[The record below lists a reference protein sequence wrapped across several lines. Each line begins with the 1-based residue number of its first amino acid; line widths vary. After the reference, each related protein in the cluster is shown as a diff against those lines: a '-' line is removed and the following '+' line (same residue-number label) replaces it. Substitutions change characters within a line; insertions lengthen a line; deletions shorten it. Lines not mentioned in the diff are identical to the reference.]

1 MPRTSEASAQLA
13 SDGLIVSHLGR
24 MNYTSALALQRRVHA
39 LVAVDEMPST
49 LLLLEHLH
57 VYTLGRRGSD
67 ADILIGPERRVELGV
82 EVAHVDRGGEV
93 TYHGPGQLVGY
104 PIINLKEWGG
114 GPLKYVRAL
123 ESMLIATLAE
133 LGIVAE
139 SEDRPTGVWI
149 GNAKIAAIGVRVSRG
164 VTTHGFALNVD
175 PDLSYFDHIVPCG
188 DPKAQVTSV
197 ADQGQAEVDL
207 ASVVPIVARQ
217 FGASLGRTVEWHE
230 AEELQEWT
238 GVTAPASGGDR

>member
-1 MPRTSEASAQLA
+1 MPRTSATSVLN
-13 SDGLIVSHLGR
+13 VSNLGQID
-24 MNYTSALALQRRVHA
+24 YTSALALQRRVHA
-39 LVAVDEMPST
+39 RVADGEMPST
-49 LLLLEHLH
+49 LLLLEHPH

-67 ADILIGPERRVELGV
+67 ADILIGPERRAALGV
-82 EVAHVDRGGEV
+82 EVEHVDRGGEV
-93 TYHGPGQLVGY
+93 TYHGPGQQVGY

-114 GPLKYVRAL
+114 GPLKYVRSL

-188 DPKAQVTSV
+188 DPEAQVTSV
-197 ADQGQAEVDL
+197 ADQGQSDVDV
-207 ASVVPIVARQ
+207 ASVVPIVARH
-217 FGASLGRTVEWHE
+217 FGASLGRIVEWHE
-230 AEELQEWT
+230 AEELQEWIGAT
-238 GVTAPASGGDR
+238 IPASGGDR

>member
-1 MPRTSEASAQLA
+1 MPRTSGPAADRLIASY
-13 SDGLIVSHLGR
+13 LGR
-24 MNYTSALALQRRVHA
+24 IDYTDALSLQRRVHA
-39 LVAVDEMPST
+39 RVAAGEMPST
-49 LLLLEHLH
+49 LLLLEHPH

-67 ADILIGPERRVELGV
+67 ADILIGPERLAALGV

-104 PIINLKEWGG
+104 PIVNLREWGG
-114 GPLKYVRAL
+114 GPLRYVRAL
-123 ESMLIATLAE
+123 ESMIIATLAE

-149 GNAKIAAIGVRVSRG
+149 GNAKVAAIGVRVSRG
-164 VTTHGFALNVD
+164 VTTHGFAVNID

-188 DPKAQVTSV
+188 DPESRVTSV
-197 ADQGQAEVDL
+197 VAQGKAGIDV

-217 FGASLGRTVEWHE
+217 FGEAIGQPVEWVTSDELEDRMAAPTVEE
-230 AEELQEWT
+230 A
-238 GVTAPASGGDR
+238 R

>member
-1 MPRTSEASAQLA
+1 MPQTSAASAQPPGE
-13 SDGLIVSHLGR
+13 GLIASHLGR
-24 MNYTSALALQRRVHA
+24 VEYAAAIALQRRVHA
-39 LVAVDEMPST
+39 RVVAGEMPST
-49 LLLLEHLH
+49 LLLLEHPH

-67 ADILIGPERRVELGV
+67 MDILIGPERLEALGI

-104 PIINLKEWGG
+104 PIVNLREWGG
-114 GPLKYVRAL
+114 GPLRYVRAL

-133 LGIVAE
+133 LGIIAE

-149 GNAKIAAIGVRVSRG
+149 VNTKVAAIGVRVSRG

-188 DPKAQVTSV
+188 DPDAPVTSV
-197 ADQGQAEVDL
+197 GAQGKKGVDV
-207 ASVVPIVARQ
+207 ATVVPIVARQ
-217 FGASLGRTVEWHE
+217 FGAALGRPVEWMT
-230 AEELQEWT
+230 AEYLEDWMA
-238 GVTAPASGGDR
+238 APAVGDAL

>member
-1 MPRTSEASAQLA
+1 MPRTSAAST
-13 SDGLIVSHLGR
+13 LIVSHLGR
-24 MNYTSALALQRRVHA
+24 MDYTSALKLQRSVHSRVA
-39 LVAVDEMPST
+39 ASEMPST
-49 LLLLEHLH
+49 LLLLEHPH

-67 ADILIGPERRVELGV
+67 ADILIGPERRTELGI

-123 ESMLIATLAE
+123 ESTIIATLAE

-149 GNAKIAAIGVRVSRG
+149 GNAKIAAIGVRVSRS
-164 VTTHGFALNVD
+164 VTTHGFALNVH
-175 PDLSYFDHIVPCG
+175 PDLSYFNHIVPCG
-188 DPKAQVTSV
+188 DPEAQVTSV
-197 ADQGQAEVDL
+197 ADQGKVDIDVD
-207 ASVVPIVARQ
+207 SVVPIVARQ
-217 FGASLGRTVEWHE
+217 FGASIERTVEWRE
-230 AEELQEWT
+230 AEELQEWI
-238 GVTAPASGGDR
+238 GAPAPASGGDR